1 MNPFIRAYAYLNRL
15 IKGLMSYFLRAE
27 SKGSLNVEGVVAR
40 IDRLPLRIRQ
50 EEYTL
55 LVNIFLRECID
66 ATLEGY
72 RVNTPLFRS
81 SLTIR
86 GKIEPADLYRPLAP
100 GRARVTFNLQP
111 GTPAREAAAALSVK
125 VCGKAVPKAGALKAG
140 APKVDALKAD

>member
-27 SKGSLNVEGVVAR
+27 SKGSLDVEGVVAR

-72 RVNTPLFRS
+72 RVNTPLFHS

-86 GKIEPADLYRPLAP
+86 GKIEPADLYRTLAP
-100 GRARVTFNLQP
+100 GRVTFNLQP
-111 GTPAREAAAALSVK
+111 GPPAREAAAALSVK
-125 VCGKAVPKAGALKAG
+125 VCGEAVPKANALKAG

>member
-27 SKGSLNVEGVVAR
+27 SKGSLDVEGVVAR

-86 GKIEPADLYRPLAP
+86 GKIEPADLYRTLAP
-100 GRARVTFNLQP
+100 GRVTFNLQP
-111 GTPAREAAAALSVK
+111 GPPAREAAALSVK
-125 VCGKAVPKAGALKAG
+125 VCGEAVPNAGALKVG
-140 APKVDALKAD
+140 VPKVDALKAD

>member
-55 LVNIFLRECID
+55 LVNIFLQECID

-86 GKIEPADLYRPLAP
+86 GKIEPADLYRTLAP
-100 GRARVTFNLQP
+100 GRVTFNLHP

-125 VCGKAVPKAGALKAG
+125 VCGEAVPKAGALKAG
-140 APKVDALKAD
+140 VPKVDALKAD

>member
-27 SKGSLNVEGVVAR
+27 SKGSLDVGEVVAR

-55 LVNIFLRECID
+55 LVDIFLRECID

-86 GKIEPADLYRPLAP
+86 GKIEPADLYRTLAP
-100 GRARVTFNLQP
+100 GRVTFNLQP

-125 VCGKAVPKAGALKAG
+125 VCGEAVPKAGALKVG

>member
-27 SKGSLNVEGVVAR
+27 SKGSLDVGEVVAR

-55 LVNIFLRECID
+55 LVNIFLQECID

-86 GKIEPADLYRPLAP
+86 GKIEPADLYRTLAP
-100 GRARVTFNLQP
+100 GRVTFNLQP

-125 VCGKAVPKAGALKAG
+125 VCGEAVPKAGALKAG